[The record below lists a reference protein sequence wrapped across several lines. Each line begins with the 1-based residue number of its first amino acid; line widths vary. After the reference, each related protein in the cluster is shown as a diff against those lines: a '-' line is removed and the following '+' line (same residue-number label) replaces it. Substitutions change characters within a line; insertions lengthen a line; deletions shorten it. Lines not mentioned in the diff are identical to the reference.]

1 MLEIDDLDVRF
12 RGVHAL
18 RSVTARIDDGAVVG
32 LIGPNGAGK
41 STLVGCIAGTVGP
54 TSGSV
59 RWRGTRL
66 DRLSSERIAGHG
78 IARTYQ
84 HARLFHGHTVLDNVM
99 TGAHRLGSHGML
111 RAMVRAPGLRRDEI
125 RIRDHAEEAMA
136 AVGVHHLAAAA
147 VDDLTAGQQRLV
159 AVARA
164 LSSRP
169 AFLLLDEPAAGLTD
183 AERDVLLADLR
194 RYFAQHRVSAL
205 VIEHHLGFLME
216 LVSDVIVLVRG
227 SVLTRGTPDAVRADP
242 AVIKAYIGV

>member
-1 MLEIDDLDVRF
+1 MLEIDDLTMRF

-18 RSVTARIDDGAVVG
+18 RSVTAGIHEGTVVG

-41 STLVGCIAGTVGP
+41 STMVECITGGTRP
-54 TSGSV
+54 TRGTV

-66 DRLSSERIAGHG
+66 DRLSRDRIAGHG

-84 HARLFHGHTVLDNVM
+84 HARLFTGFTVLDNVM
-99 TGAHRLGSHGML
+99 TGAHRIGSCGML
-111 RAMVRAPGLRRDEI
+111 RAMVRAPQVRRDEI
-125 RIRDHAEEAMA
+125 RIRDRAEEALA
-136 AVGVHHLAAAA
+136 AVGVYHLADAV

-164 LSSRP
+164 LASRP

-183 AERDVLLADLR
+183 AERDALLADLR
-194 RYFAQHRVSAL
+194 RYFAEHRVTGL

-227 SVLTRGTPDAVRADP
+227 RVLTRGEPDAVRSDP
-242 AVIKAYIGV
+242 AVIEAYIGV